1 MFEIIDTPFSPI
13 KTVRLDDGGDFRPCS
28 TGLDIDNLKVRT
40 MMERIE
46 ADHANDQEIV
56 ASAAHTDKEIALENA
71 WQEAIERISL
81 AAWWALDRPFLAKF
95 SDDTVEKIVCN
106 HKIEIPESF
115 SVRVGLV
122 ESVNPDYKIA
132 CSIISNESDYPFAVL
147 GGGCSKNAM
156 QAAEKAIYESMQSW
170 TATNWIDSHQ
180 NTESKV
186 YWDTRELMSRIADLS
201 SLTVD
206 ESHVPTPHKAD
217 CLSNLGARVTFY
229 DGVYVAEIIESHG
242 ISHVTSELARIA
254 MRDDEHI
261 SVFTPHNL

>member
-1 MFEIIDTPFSPI
+1 
-13 KTVRLDDGGDFRPCS
+13 
-28 TGLDIDNLKVRT
+28 
-40 MMERIE
+40 
-46 ADHANDQEIV
+46 
-56 ASAAHTDKEIALENA
+56 
-71 WQEAIERISL
+71 
-81 AAWWALDRPFLAKF
+81 
-95 SDDTVEKIVCN
+95 
-106 HKIEIPESF
+106 
-115 SVRVGLV
+115 
-122 ESVNPDYKIA
+122 
-132 CSIISNESDYPFAVL
+132 
-147 GGGCSKNAM
+147 M

-206 ESHVPTPHKAD
+206 ESH
-217 CLSNLGARVTFY
+217 
-229 DGVYVAEIIESHG
+229 G

>member
-1 MFEIIDTPFSPI
+1 M
-13 KTVRLDDGGDFRPCS
+13 R
-28 TGLDIDNLKVRT
+28 
-40 MMERIE
+40 
-46 ADHANDQEIV
+46 
-56 ASAAHTDKEIALENA
+56 
-71 WQEAIERISL
+71 
-81 AAWWALDRPFLAKF
+81 
-95 SDDTVEKIVCN
+95 N

-132 CSIISNESDYPFAVL
+132 CSIISNERDYPFAVL

-186 YWDTRELMSRIADLS
+186 YWDTKELMNRIADLS

-206 ESHVPTPHKAD
+206 KSHVPTPHKAD
-217 CLSNLGARVTFY
+217 CLSDLGSRVTFC

>member
-1 MFEIIDTPFSPI
+1 MFEIIDTPFSPV
-13 KTVRLDDGGDFRPCS
+13 KTVRFDNRGDFRPCS
-28 TGLDIDNLKVRT
+28 TGLDVDSLKMRT
-40 MMERIE
+40 IMERIE
-46 ADHANDQEIV
+46 AAHTKDQEIV

-81 AAWWALDRPFLAKF
+81 AAWWALNRSFQAKF
-95 SDDTVEKIVCN
+95 SDDAVEKIVHN
-106 HKIEIPESF
+106 NKIEIPESF

-122 ESVNPDYKIA
+122 ESVNPDYKVA
-132 CSIISNESDYPFAVL
+132 CSIISNERDYPFAVL

-186 YWDTRELMSRIADLS
+186 YWDTRELISRTADLS

-206 ESHVPTPHKAD
+206 ESYVPTPHED
-217 CLSNLGARVTFY
+217 DYLRDLSTRVTFY

-242 ISHVTSELARIA
+242 ISHVTSELAKIA

-261 SVFTPHNL
+261 SVLTPHNL